1 MSGPSPAADPPAP
14 AGPASTLARWIAT
27 AGGLGYAPVAPG
39 TAASLPIAL
48 AVWWL
53 RPTDAT
59 VLIATVALSAIGIWA
74 AGREEA
80 RLGETDP
87 SVIVIDE
94 VVGMLIACA
103 GNPRTLPWVLGLFVA
118 FRFFDVVKPLGINR
132 LQSLPGGFGIVVDD
146 LLAGVYV
153 SLLGQLRHLV

>member
-1 MSGPSPAADPPAP
+1 MGP
-14 AGPASTLARWIAT
+14 GSTLARWIAV
-27 AGGLGYAPVAPG
+27 AGGLGYVPIAPG

-59 VLIATVALSAIGIWA
+59 ILVATVALSAIGIWA
-74 AGREEA
+74 AGREET

-87 SVIVIDE
+87 SAIVIDE
-94 VVGMLIACA
+94 VVGMLIACV
-103 GNPRTLPWVLGLFVA
+103 GNPRTLPWVFGLFLA
-118 FRFFDVVKPLGINR
+118 FRVFDVVKPLGINR
-132 LQSLPGGFGIVVDD
+132 LQSLPGGFGIVADD

-153 SLLGQLRHLV
+153 CLLGQLRHLV